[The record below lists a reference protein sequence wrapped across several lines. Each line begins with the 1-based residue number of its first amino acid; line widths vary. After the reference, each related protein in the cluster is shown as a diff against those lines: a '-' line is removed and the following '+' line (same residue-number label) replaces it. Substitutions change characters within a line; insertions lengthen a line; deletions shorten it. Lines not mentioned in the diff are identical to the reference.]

1 MAQMPQALF
10 VRIQGTLN
18 LVDVEHESL
27 KTETA
32 EKLLRQLQSILLTF
46 TYNEEFQK
54 SLLCYQTEMLLS
66 CVRVSEA
73 QYADVHN
80 TVKSA
85 SEALKRT
92 FGTEVGSLIANVGVY
107 IQSNADVNCSSYAM
121 PGGTPYIIINSS
133 ALEMM
138 TLQEL
143 KAIILHEMGHIVY
156 AHSKYMYSM
165 KVFFDLISVG
175 SALSQVYAESYLKTF
190 NEVRMCFELTADR
203 IMLLCMKE
211 EWPVIRS
218 MCAKFAGGVKGK
230 ELSGEEFLKQYEQVD
245 LNLLKA
251 VLEVTVRKNPHPPIP
266 LMVLS
271 EGVMGIFMAITVV
284 ESKEIPPLP
293 VSKIKFMLSA

>member
-1 MAQMPQALF
+1 MDLL
-10 VRIQGTLN
+10 VRIQGTLT
-18 LVDVEHESL
+18 LVDVEHEFL

-32 EKLLRQLQSILLTF
+32 KQLLDQLQSILHSF
-46 TYNEEFQK
+46 TSTDLFQN
-54 SLLCYQTEMLLS
+54 SLLRYQNEMLLS
-66 CVRVSEA
+66 SVRVSEA

-85 SEALKRT
+85 KEALTTT

-107 IQSNADVNCSSYAM
+107 IQSNADVNCSSYAL

-138 TLQEL
+138 TLDEL

-165 KVFFDLISVG
+165 KVFFDLISDG
-175 SALSQVYAESYLKTF
+175 SALSQLYAESYMKTF

-211 EWPVIRS
+211 EWPAIRS

-230 ELSGEEFLKQYEQVD
+230 KSTARSFR
-245 LNLLKA
+245 NSMN
-251 VLEVTVRKNPHPPIP
+251 T
-266 LMVLS
+266 
-271 EGVMGIFMAITVV
+271 
-284 ESKEIPPLP
+284 
-293 VSKIKFMLSA
+293 